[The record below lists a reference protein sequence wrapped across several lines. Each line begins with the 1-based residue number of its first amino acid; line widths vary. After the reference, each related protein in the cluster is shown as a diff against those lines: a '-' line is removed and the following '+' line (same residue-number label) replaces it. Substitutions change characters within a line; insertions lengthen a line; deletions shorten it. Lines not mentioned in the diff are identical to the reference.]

1 MCIRS
6 PVSESAETTMTEAAT
21 AFWIPTA
28 TMMAAN
34 PGQPLFQRGR
44 DRRFESLEN
53 AVRFVME
60 ELSDRDRPTAMI
72 QTDNASIQYGD
83 IERLHRGLTAKAH

>member
-1 MCIRS
+1 MS
-6 PVSESAETTMTEAAT
+6 QAAT
-21 AFWIPTA
+21 AYWIPTA

-34 PGQPLFQRGR
+34 PGRPLFQPGR
-44 DRRFESLEN
+44 DRQFESLEN

-60 ELSDRDRPTAMI
+60 KLSDSDRATAMI
-72 QTDNASIQYGD
+72 QTDDASIQDGD

>member
-1 MCIRS
+1 
-6 PVSESAETTMTEAAT
+6 MTEAAT

-28 TMMAAN
+28 TMMAAK
-34 PGQPLFQRGR
+34 PGAPIFHRGQ
-44 DRRFESLEN
+44 DRQFGSLEN

-83 IERLHRGLTAKAH
+83 IERLHRGLTAKTH